1 MRPSA
6 EESVVVTVAAA
17 SAVGAAAVSDREV
30 DEGREGREA
39 KEGKEQGAEDSQG
52 KFSRQADISLFVSLV
67 ETCRGQASQ
76 KVSTSIDNY
85 AALLRSQLLAGKHN

>member
-17 SAVGAAAVSDREV
+17 SALGAAAASD
-30 DEGREGREA
+30 REA
-39 KEGKEQGAEDSQG
+39 KEGKEQGAEDAHG
-52 KFSRQADISLFVSLV
+52 KFSREADISLFVSLV

-76 KVSTSIDNY
+76 KVSTSIDNHG
-85 AALLRSQLLAGKHN
+85 ALLRSQLLAGKHN